1 MVLFYHKSSIYSET
15 ETLYLQWANGSA
27 PVGEVKRF
35 SRFGKFRYYEKTE
48 NGSVELSRAQYNERM
63 KWYAED
69 IDRRVQRKVS
79 NAADQDGNTKG
90 NATGYSDGN
99 RNDGGA
105 SAVSGQTIGEEL
117 RNDAGG
123 SVRSG
128 GRYGSGTAYSVDEQ
142 NQQRTNTLTDREVL
156 QYAASELSMDKLTD
170 GERDALKIFNERLS
184 KLEDLQEKRAEQG
197 RLYREQ
203 QFGAKVDREAAKAT
217 HNRMQVLDEQIKR
230 ASEAVLSV
238 EDKAVLKRVLQKAR
252 GLVEQQEREK
262 GQEMLKRWRDR
273 RNNAASIKKYRERIR
288 GDVDELTRWVL
299 HPNNK
304 DAVKHI
310 PDALKNTVIP
320 FLTSI
325 DFTSKQQLRGGTATK
340 ADAEFMKKLN
350 ALKGALK
357 QNMDLNG
364 LYSGYNDL
372 PPDFM
377 ENLQTFIDSAQAIVE
392 KNSGEYVINRM
403 TSEELRELSMVV
415 RTLKKY
421 ITQMN
426 RFHANAMYQ
435 HVYEAGD
442 KHCIPSGPAHLGMSN
457 STRSPETPPM

>member
-1 MVLFYHKSSIYSET
+1 M
-15 ETLYLQWANGSA
+15 
-27 PVGEVKRF
+27 
-35 SRFGKFRYYEKTE
+35 
-48 NGSVELSRAQYNERM
+48 
-63 KWYAED
+63 
-69 IDRRVQRKVS
+69 
-79 NAADQDGNTKG
+79 
-90 NATGYSDGN
+90 
-99 RNDGGA
+99 
-105 SAVSGQTIGEEL
+105 
-117 RNDAGG
+117 
-123 SVRSG
+123 
-128 GRYGSGTAYSVDEQ
+128 
-142 NQQRTNTLTDREVL
+142 L

-184 KLEDLQEKRAEQG
+184 KLEELQEKRAEQG

-203 QFGAKVDREAAKAT
+203 QFGAKVDRDAAKAT

-252 GLVEQQEREK
+252 KVVEQQEREK

-273 RNNAASIKKYRERIR
+273 RNNAASIKKYRDRIR

-299 HPNNK
+299 HPNHK

-325 DFTSKQQLRGGTATK
+325 DFTSKQQLRGGNATK
-340 ADAEFMKKLN
+340 ADTEFMKKLN

-364 LYSGYNDL
+364 LSSGYNDL

-392 KNSGEYVINRM
+392 KNS
-403 TSEELRELSMVV
+403 
-415 RTLKKY
+415 
-421 ITQMN
+421 
-426 RFHANAMYQ
+426 
-435 HVYEAGD
+435 
-442 KHCIPSGPAHLGMSN
+442 
-457 STRSPETPPM
+457 